1 VVQRWFCAAWMP
13 MINLIPLFELS
24 GGLGQ
29 CPLLLHNL
37 ENNIPLGAVDM
48 ARVLFINGGS
58 EGHINP
64 TIGVVQELIS
74 RGEEVVYFTIEAF
87 RERMEKTGAT
97 VRTFDGQKFI
107 QAFISGGRNYLLER
121 VNGLLHTADIV
132 IPSVLEQIKGEQFD
146 YIIHD
151 SMFGC
156 GRLLAQILKLPAI
169 SSCTTFVQTKASFDN
184 MLEQLS
190 EIPAE
195 IVKPIQDEYQS
206 LTEKVKEKYGVEI
219 HSPYEV
225 FCNPAPL
232 TIVYTTRE
240 FQPFGEAFD
249 QTYKFVGPSIS
260 SRLTKENFELTA
272 IMGKSPIYISLGT
285 VINQSIDFYKLCL
298 KALGNTDHTVVM
310 SIGNKVRI
318 SDLGEIPKNFIVKS
332 YVPQTDV
339 LKFAKL
345 FITHGGMNSTS
356 EGLYYGVPLIVIPQ
370 SADQPI
376 IAGQVANIGAGITL
390 QMQSLTANQLR
401 ETVEHVLNHPSFNIA
416 VANIRESF
424 QRSGGYHQAV
434 DKIFEFKSQYHI

>member
-1 VVQRWFCAAWMP
+1 
-13 MINLIPLFELS
+13 
-24 GGLGQ
+24 
-29 CPLLLHNL
+29 
-37 ENNIPLGAVDM
+37 M

-74 RGEEVVYFTIEAF
+74 RGEEVVYFCIEAF
-87 RERMEKTGAT
+87 RERIEKTGAT
-97 VRTFDGQKFI
+97 VRTFDDQKFI
-107 QAFISGGRNYLLER
+107 KAFISGGRDYLLER
-121 VNGLLHTADIV
+121 VNGLLLTSDIV
-132 IPSVLEQIKGEQFD
+132 IPSVLEQIKGEHFD

-169 SSCTTFVQTKASFDN
+169 NSCTSFAQSEASFDK
-184 MLEQLS
+184 MLEQFS
-190 EIPAE
+190 TEVPAE
-195 IVKPIQDEYQS
+195 IVKPINYKFQS
-206 LTEKVKEKYGVEI
+206 LTAMVKEKYDVEI

-240 FQPFGEAFD
+240 FQPDGEAFD

-260 SRLTKENFELTA
+260 SRLTQENFDFTA
-272 IMGKSPIYISLGT
+272 IQGSNPIYISLGT
-285 VINQSIDFYKLCL
+285 VFNQAMDFYKLCFE
-298 KALGNTDHTVVM
+298 AFGNTEHTIVM
-310 SIGNKVRI
+310 SVGSKAQI
-318 SDLGEIPKNFIVKS
+318 SDLGEIPKNFIVKN

-339 LKFAKL
+339 LQYTKV
-345 FITHGGMNSTS
+345 FITHGGMNSTH

-376 IAGQVANIGAGITL
+376 IAGQVANIGAGIQL

-401 ETVEHVLNHPSFNIA
+401 EAVDHMLSLSSFKNA
-416 VANIRESF
+416 AANIGESF
-424 QRSGGYHQAV
+424 RESGGYHQAA
-434 DKIFEFKSQYHI
+434 DEIFEFYNQ

>member
-1 VVQRWFCAAWMP
+1 
-13 MINLIPLFELS
+13 
-24 GGLGQ
+24 
-29 CPLLLHNL
+29 
-37 ENNIPLGAVDM
+37 M

-87 RERMEKTGAT
+87 RERIEKTGAT

-107 QAFISGGRNYLLER
+107 KAFLSGGRNYLLER
-121 VNGLLHTADIV
+121 INGLLHTADIV
-132 IPSVLEQIKGEQFD
+132 IPSVLEQIKGEHFD

-151 SMFGC
+151 SMFSC

-169 SSCTTFVQTKASFDN
+169 NSCTSFAQTKASFDK

-190 EIPAE
+190 KEIPAE
-195 IVKPIQDEYQS
+195 IVNPLYGEFQR
-206 LTEKVKEKYGVEI
+206 LTDMVKEKYDVEI

-240 FQPFGEAFD
+240 FQPFGETFD

-260 SRLTKENFELTA
+260 SRSMEENFDLTA
-272 IMGKSPIYISLGT
+272 IKGKSPIYISLGT
-285 VINQSIDFYKLCL
+285 VFNQAMDFYKLCF
-298 KALGNTDHTVVM
+298 KAFGNTDHTVVM
-310 SIGNKVRI
+310 SIGKQNQI
-318 SDLGEIPKNFIVKS
+318 SDLGEIPKNFIVKN
-332 YVPQTDV
+332 YVPQTEV
-339 LKFAKL
+339 LKYSKL
-345 FITHGGMNSTS
+345 FITHGGMNSTN

-376 IAGQVANIGAGITL
+376 IAGQVANIGAGIKL

-401 ETVEHVLNHPSFNIA
+401 EAADHVLNHPSFHQA

-424 QRSGGYHQAV
+424 QKSGGYHQAV
-434 DKIFEFKSQYHI
+434 DEIFEFKSQYGI

>member
-1 VVQRWFCAAWMP
+1 
-13 MINLIPLFELS
+13 
-24 GGLGQ
+24 
-29 CPLLLHNL
+29 
-37 ENNIPLGAVDM
+37 M

-64 TIGVVQELIS
+64 TIGVVQEHIS

-87 RERMEKTGAT
+87 RERIEKTGAT

-107 QAFISGGRNYLLER
+107 KAFLSGGRNYLLER
-121 VNGLLHTADIV
+121 INGLLHTADIV
-132 IPSVLEQIKGEQFD
+132 IPSVLEQIKGEHFD

-169 SSCTTFVQTKASFDN
+169 NSCTSFAQTKASFDK

-190 EIPAE
+190 KEIPAE
-195 IVKPIQDEYQS
+195 IVNPLYGEFQR
-206 LTEKVKEKYGVEI
+206 LTDMVKEKYDVEI

-240 FQPFGEAFD
+240 FQPFGETFD

-260 SRLTKENFELTA
+260 SRSMEENFDLTA
-272 IMGKSPIYISLGT
+272 IKGKSPIYISLGT
-285 VINQSIDFYKLCL
+285 VFNQAMDFYKLCF
-298 KALGNTDHTVVM
+298 KAFGNTDHTVVM
-310 SIGNKVRI
+310 SIGKQNQI
-318 SDLGEIPKNFIVKS
+318 SDLGEIPKNFIVKN
-332 YVPQTDV
+332 YVPQTEV
-339 LKFAKL
+339 LKYSKL
-345 FITHGGMNSTS
+345 FITHGGMNSTN

-376 IAGQVANIGAGITL
+376 IAGQVANIGAGIKL

-401 ETVEHVLNHPSFNIA
+401 EAADHVLNHPSFHQA

-424 QRSGGYHQAV
+424 QKSGGYHQAV
-434 DKIFEFKSQYHI
+434 DEIFEFKSQYGI